1 MYDRLMSLVSI
12 NPATG
17 QQIDAYPEMTPAEVE
32 QALAGAHAAFLDWRR
47 TRFDARATLL
57 KHLAAE
63 LRLRA
68 PALARLMALEMG
80 KPVSQGESE
89 VQKCATTCEFFAEH
103 GAAFLAPDAV
113 ATDAAQSF
121 VTFEPLGVVLGVMP
135 WNFPFW
141 QVFRYA
147 APTVMAGNATLL
159 KHASNVTSCAL
170 AIEDVFRSAGAPEG
184 LFRTLRLGSAR
195 VGDLIDDPRIA
206 AVTLTGS
213 TAAGRAIAARAGQAL
228 KKSVLELGGSDPY
241 LILDDADV
249 PSAVATSVA
258 SRMINGGQSCIAA
271 KRFIVTE
278 RHVGEVEKLFA
289 SSMAAQRMGDPM
301 TPGVDLGPQARHDLR
316 DALHQQ
322 VTASIARG
330 ARLLTGGT
338 IPDGP
343 GAFYPPTVLSDVKR
357 GMPAHDEE
365 LFGPVAAIIVAADEA
380 EAIRLAND
388 STFGLGAA
396 VFTTDLERGRRI
408 AAHEIEAGS
417 CFVNAFVRSDPRLPF
432 GGIKESG
439 YGRELGMWGIR
450 EFVNVK
456 TVYVAEPGADKSAR
470 AATSE

>member
-1 MYDRLMSLVSI
+1 MSLVSI

-17 QQIDAYPEMTPAEVE
+17 EQIDSYPEMTPAEVE
-32 QALAGAHAAFLDWRR
+32 QALSGAHATFLEWRLTSFD
-47 TRFDARATLL
+47 TRAALL
-57 KHLAAE
+57 KSLAAE

-80 KPVSQGESE
+80 KPVAQGESE
-89 VQKCATTCEFFAEH
+89 VQKCANACDYFAER
-103 GAAFLAPDAV
+103 GASLLAAEEIP
-113 ATDAAQSF
+113 TEAARSF
-121 VTFEPLGVVLGVMP
+121 VTFQPLGVILGVMP

-147 APTVMAGNATLL
+147 APTIMAGNASLL
-159 KHASNVTSCAL
+159 KHASNVTACAL
-170 AIEDVFRSAGAPEG
+170 AIEDIFHSAGAPDG

-195 VGDLIDDPRIA
+195 VGELIDDRRIA

-213 TAAGRAIAARAGQAL
+213 TPAGRAIASRAGHAL

-249 PSAVATSVA
+249 AEAVSVCVS
-258 SRMINGGQSCIAA
+258 SRLINSGQSCIAA

-278 RHVGEVEKLFA
+278 QHVADVEKRFTA
-289 SSMAAQRMGDPM
+289 SMAAKVMGNPM
-301 TPGVDLGPQARHDLR
+301 TPGVDVGPQARRDLR
-316 DALHQQ
+316 DDLHRQ
-322 VTASIARG
+322 VTDSIARG
-330 ARLLTGGT
+330 ARLLLGGT

-357 GMPAHDEE
+357 GMPAYDEE
-365 LFGPVAAIIVAADEA
+365 LFGPVAALIVVADEA
-380 EAIRLAND
+380 EAIRVAND

-396 VFTTDLERGRRI
+396 IFTADRERGARI
-408 AAHEIEAGS
+408 AADSLEAGS
-417 CFVNAFVRSDPRLPF
+417 CFVNTFVRSDPRLPF

-439 YGRELGMWGIR
+439 YGRELSAFGIR

-456 TVYVAEPGADKSAR
+456 TVYVA
-470 AATSE
+470 